1 MSGSDAP
8 LLLAGAAEF
17 RAYPAR
23 WWMVGAL
30 SLVALMQGGVW
41 NTWSPIAPAMAQ
53 LFGWGDGTLA
63 LLANW
68 GPISYCLAVF
78 PNSWAMDER
87 GLRPAVLAAAGL
99 VFGGCLAR
107 CFRTDAGSATTL
119 IHAGQFLNGLAGP
132 VAMSA
137 APVLSAAWF
146 PAHERRTATALV
158 ESMNMLGVAISFVAG
173 PYLVPPVAQADLPP
187 GSPGSK
193 AAPSAA
199 QLAVLGRQ
207 TLLYMR
213 GSAAVAALALAMVV
227 VYFPSRPPSPPAPSA
242 GVERVDFRAG
252 VQRLLRHRQFWVI
265 TLAYGVCT
273 GVYGGWNGFI
283 APNLE
288 AALGHD
294 RAESEA
300 GWLGFWSSLAGVVA
314 MPALGF
320 AADRT
325 GWSLRRMLLVIM
337 ACAGIMVLWFA
348 LLCLDTVALPLRTWS
363 LYTSCILGG
372 AFVFGSIPLFFEAS
386 VECTYPI
393 AEGVTTGIMTL
404 VLTCAFSFFYL
415 LPTNSLLVA
424 ALTSLLVIIGRRS
437 TTSRASSSCSCRWSS
452 PASSGATGPWW
463 PPAA

>member
-68 GPISYCLAVF
+68 GPISYCIAVF

-107 CFRTDAGSATTL
+107 CFTTDAGSATSL

-187 GSPGSK
+187 GPGAG
-193 AAPSAA
+193 AA
-199 QLAVLGRQ
+199 
-207 TLLYMR
+207 
-213 GSAAVAALALAMVV
+213 
-227 VYFPSRPPSPPAPSA
+227 
-242 GVERVDFRAG
+242 
-252 VQRLLRHRQFWVI
+252 
-265 TLAYGVCT
+265 
-273 GVYGGWNGFI
+273 
-283 APNLE
+283 
-288 AALGHD
+288 
-294 RAESEA
+294 
-300 GWLGFWSSLAGVVA
+300 
-314 MPALGF
+314 
-320 AADRT
+320 
-325 GWSLRRMLLVIM
+325 
-337 ACAGIMVLWFA
+337 
-348 LLCLDTVALPLRTWS
+348 
-363 LYTSCILGG
+363 GG
-372 AFVFGSIPLFFEAS
+372 AGGDPDPLGAGKLFFTSKDAGLVVWGKPDPFPTPIHAQPDMGEGAS
-386 VECTYPI
+386 FMLYDNI
-393 AEGVTTGIMTL
+393 WN
-404 VLTCAFSFFYL
+404 
-415 LPTNSLLVA
+415 TNYVF
-424 ALTSLLVIIGRRS
+424 
-437 TTSRASSSCSCRWSS
+437 
-452 PASSGATGPWW
+452 WW
-463 PPAA
+463 PFETPGKNHANIGFRFGIKML